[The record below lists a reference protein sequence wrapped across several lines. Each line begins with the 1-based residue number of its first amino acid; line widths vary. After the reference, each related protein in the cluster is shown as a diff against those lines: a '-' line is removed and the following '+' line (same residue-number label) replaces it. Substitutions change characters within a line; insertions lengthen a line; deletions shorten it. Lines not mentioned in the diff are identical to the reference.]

1 MSRDER
7 VVVLASKL
15 SKSQHTRLTKLSQSL
30 GGTEADSFSSSGT
43 VPVHVKHA
51 GVSFS

>member
-15 SKSQHTRLTKLSQSL
+15 SKSQHIRLTKLSQSL
-30 GGTEADSFSSSGT
+30 GGAEVDSFSSSGT
-43 VPVHVKHA
+43 VPVHLKHT
-51 GVSFS
+51 GVSSS